1 LQSIVIS
8 ETQAETLG
16 TASSNSARR
25 RGTPRFAP
33 RDRRYWSRNQS
44 APQRSEFSR
53 PLLPGS
59 NAACRASR
67 LGLGPHWP
75 ALAALLTEA
84 DLIGPKAFRENCKEA
99 VGRPAWRQCRVM
111 PADASDPPATARRS
125 VLGAREIGSA
135 WRACIHFM
143 QNTHRLATSSTV
155 RIGKMNA
162 VFQLRSDRRRD
173 AV

>member
-44 APQRSEFSR
+44 ILQRSEFSR
-53 PLLPGS
+53 TFAPWIERCVPSFSIEVGTSL
-59 NAACRASR
+59 
-67 LGLGPHWP
+67 

-99 VGRPAWRQCRVM
+99 VGRPAWRQRRIM
-111 PADASDPPATARRS
+111 PADDLRSSRRGATIGSRRS
-125 VLGAREIGSA
+125 
-135 WRACIHFM
+135 
-143 QNTHRLATSSTV
+143 
-155 RIGKMNA
+155 
-162 VFQLRSDRRRD
+162 
-173 AV
+173 

>member
-44 APQRSEFSR
+44 ILQRSEFSR
-53 PLLPGS
+53 TFAPWIERCVPSFSIEVGTSL
-59 NAACRASR
+59 
-67 LGLGPHWP
+67 

-84 DLIGPKAFRENCKEA
+84 DLIGPKAFREKLQGSGWQACL
-99 VGRPAWRQCRVM
+99 
-111 PADASDPPATARRS
+111 ATTPRYAFRRLRSSRRGATIGSRRS
-125 VLGAREIGSA
+125 
-135 WRACIHFM
+135 
-143 QNTHRLATSSTV
+143 
-155 RIGKMNA
+155 
-162 VFQLRSDRRRD
+162 
-173 AV
+173 